1 MELARSLAF
10 AQQTFPRDRVGCA
23 VLDLGIEITAC
34 IDSCTAGQ
42 LSGLAPLLC
51 ISLVQVKR
59 GESDFPM
66 TQMHRAGHLPAS
78 AVSFQL
84 PASLGRE

>member
-1 MELARSLAF
+1 MELARSFAF
-10 AQQTFPRDRVGCA
+10 AQQTFPQDQEGCT
-23 VLDLGIEITAC
+23 VLDLGIENTAC
-34 IDSCTAGQ
+34 IPALLDSC
-42 LSGLAPLLC
+42 LAWFHYLC